1 MEEKEFDNLE
11 IYISYERLKAK
22 DLALYLHNLSFIAEK
37 VTEDY
42 MLRFGEN
49 QFDPSDFPYL
59 EVEAVHTG
67 NSIKFTL
74 VEGWK
79 PTIGAV
85 ANEEIDIVIGVPKKL
100 GIPLGVVLLLI
111 TGACKY
117 QDVRSQYLDNKIKEI
132 ELQLKRMELGKALT
146 ENSNDNNENQ
156 PIQVEFYLNSKIPE
170 AQPILADT
178 VKNILRNPDIIKFKV
193 NNIDIK
199 ALNK

>member
-1 MEEKEFDNLE
+1 MEEREFDNLE

-22 DLALYLHNLSFIAEK
+22 DLALYLQNLSFVAEK
-37 VTEDY
+37 VTKDY

-49 QFDPSDFPYL
+49 QFAPSDFPYL
-59 EVEAVHTG
+59 EVETIHTG

-79 PTIGAV
+79 PTISAV
-85 ANEEIDIVIGVPKKL
+85 TNEDIDIVIGVPKKL
-100 GIPLGVVLLLI
+100 GIPLGVALSLI
-111 TGACKY
+111 SVAYKY
-117 QDVRSQYLDNKIKEI
+117 QDFKGQYLDNKIKEI

-146 ENSNDNNENQ
+146 ENSNDDNQ

-178 VKNILRNPDIIKFKV
+178 VKNILQNPDIIKFKV

-199 ALNK
+199 GLNK